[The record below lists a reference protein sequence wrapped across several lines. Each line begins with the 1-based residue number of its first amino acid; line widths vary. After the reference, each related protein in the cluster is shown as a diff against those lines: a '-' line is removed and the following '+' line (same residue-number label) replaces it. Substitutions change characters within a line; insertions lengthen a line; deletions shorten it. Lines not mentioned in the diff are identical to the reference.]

1 MSSTAPSITKRVALL
16 GILGAQALALSFLE
30 NLIPALPGL
39 PPGAKPGFSNIVT
52 MYTVSALGIG
62 EALYITLIKA
72 LFAGLTRGPTAFFM
86 SFAGGLLS
94 TLVMFGLLRLHNRP
108 FGIAGI
114 SVAAAV
120 AHNFGQLLA
129 AMALT
134 GTTTVIGYAPLLI
147 FFAIMTG
154 LVTGTVLKTVMPA
167 LDRQRSFFV

>member
-154 LVTGTVLKTVMPA
+154 RVTGTVLKTVMPA

>member
-1 MSSTAPSITKRVALL
+1 MSTQPASLSKRIALL

-52 MYTVSALGIG
+52 MYAVSSMGLG
-62 EALYITLIKA
+62 EAVYITVIKA
-72 LFAGLTRGPTAFFM
+72 VFAGLTRGPAAFLM
-86 SFAGGLLS
+86 SIAGGLLS
-94 TLVMFGLLRLHNRP
+94 TLVMFGLLRLHGRP

-129 AMALT
+129 AAILL
-134 GTTTVIGYAPLLI
+134 GTTTVLGYAPLLL
-147 FFAIMTG
+147 FFAIITG

-167 LDRQRSFFV
+167 LDRQSKFFV